1 MTKIFDTVYVVTDN
15 TTVRIME
22 AGQVTECYFCTEK
35 ELAQVES
42 ATSIEEVRS
51 AIKSALRSEIV

>member
-1 MTKIFDTVYVVTDN
+1 MTKIFGSVYVVTDN

-22 AGQVTECYFCTEK
+22 AGQVIECYFCTEK

-42 ATSIEEVRS
+42 ATSIEEARS
-51 AIKSALRSEIV
+51 AINNALRSVIV

>member
-1 MTKIFDTVYVVTDN
+1 MTKIFGTVYVITDN

-22 AGQVTECYFCTEK
+22 AGQVIECYFCTEK
-35 ELAQVES
+35 ELAQVEI

>member
-1 MTKIFDTVYVVTDN
+1 MTKIFGSVYVVTDN
-15 TTVRIME
+15 TTVRIID
-22 AGQVTECYFCTEK
+22 AGLVTDCYFCTEK
-35 ELAQVES
+35 ELAQVEI